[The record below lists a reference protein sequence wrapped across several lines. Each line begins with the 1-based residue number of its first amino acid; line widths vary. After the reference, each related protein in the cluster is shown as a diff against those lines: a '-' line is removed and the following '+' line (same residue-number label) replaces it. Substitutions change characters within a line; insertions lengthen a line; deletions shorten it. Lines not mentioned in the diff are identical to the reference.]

1 MNSTP
6 EEHWVAADGGIGL
19 HAWVYRPAP
28 AGAGAPA
35 ITMAH
40 GFAGLKLQGLVPF
53 AERFARAGF
62 VVIVHDHRGYGLSGG
77 WPRGDIDPWRQ
88 VNDWRRVITYLQELD
103 GVDPCRVGIWGSS
116 FAGGHALV
124 LGGSDARIKA
134 VVAQVPTVSG
144 YEQARHRV
152 TTAEWL
158 SRQQRYDDDE
168 AAQLHGAEPGRV
180 AVNSADPAEPAVYH
194 DADWDAADRAF
205 DQMYPLPPSLAGDKT
220 VTVRSMLNAQTYDPG
235 LWAGRVSPTPLLMII
250 GVKDSVIDPDL
261 QRAAFARA
269 GEPKQ
274 LVAYDGT
281 HFGAYTEHLEVTAA
295 SAEKWFTRHL
305 TVLPVGTATRE
316 GDAELVVADVQ
327 VEPDGIAAGDL
338 PAGRVL
344 AVDGNRGLGRAGDL
358 ADGEAGRFAAP

>member
-19 HAWVYRPAP
+19 HAWVYRPGRIP
-28 AGAGAPA
+28 ADGGAPA

-40 GFAGLKLQGLVPF
+40 GFAGLKHQGLAPF

-77 WPRGDIDPWRQ
+77 WPRGDIDPWQQ
-88 VNDWRRVITYLQELD
+88 VHDWRRVITYLQELD
-103 GVDPCRVGIWGSS
+103 GVDPGRVGIWGTS

-124 LGGSDARIKA
+124 LGGSDRRIKA
-134 VVAQVPTVSG
+134 VVAQVPTISG

-158 SRQQRYDDDE
+158 SRQQRYDDDD
-168 AAQLHGAEPGRV
+168 AAQMHGAEPGRV
-180 AVNSADPAEPAVYH
+180 AVNSTDPAEPAVYH
-194 DADWDAADRAF
+194 DADWDAADQAF
-205 DQMYPLPPSLAGDKT
+205 DQMYPLPPGLTGDKK
-220 VTVRSMLNAQTYDPG
+220 VTVRSMLNAQTYDAGP
-235 LWAGRVSPTPLLMII
+235 WAERVSPTPLLMII

-274 LVAYDGT
+274 LAAYDGT
-281 HFGAYTEHLEVTAA
+281 HFGAYTEHLEFTAG

-305 TVLPVGTATRE
+305 TVLPV
-316 GDAELVVADVQ
+316 VVSFIRASC
-327 VEPDGIAAGDL
+327 
-338 PAGRVL
+338 PAGSRHP
-344 AVDGNRGLGRAGDL
+344 GRRPGSGGRQCPGRAGWN
-358 ADGEAGRFAAP
+358 RRR